1 MKTWFIITVLV
12 GLTFLLLALVGR
24 RMALELIRE
33 RRVRIDRFKLRRKLG
48 EIEREVFSSSRVIDA
63 IVDHANENEVPVD
76 RARAIAE
83 AYLREIVPKFNLLAY
98 YRFGAPLSRA
108 ILHFLYRVVVQRK
121 TVRDFNRRAERRTVV
136 VYLINHRSNA
146 DYVLVAH
153 MLFKFISLSYA
164 VGEWARV
171 WPLNHLFKW
180 FGAYFVR
187 RNFRQPL
194 YHAVLSSYVATIT
207 KRGVTQGVF
216 LEGGLTRDGMF
227 RKPKLGML
235 DYIVSSKRD
244 DDFDSSLVFIP
255 TAINYDRVLEDRTLT
270 QELLGVEDR
279 STRFEKLRQTSG
291 FLFKNF
297 FRSVF
302 RRFKRYGYAVVSF
315 GDPISVDEFIENH
328 PDIFAET
335 WEERKPAL
343 RKLADTV
350 MREISGSLP
359 MTPVPV
365 VAFVFRE
372 LGEGPTPEERIL
384 SEIGKFRE
392 ATQDRTWHLR
402 DSDPSRIWDSARR
415 VLELRRLIEETEEG
429 WRWNRADLMIRDF
442 YANSLIPF
450 DEAMKVRA
458 ESESLRTD
466 AAPNRQTKTIRQKRT
481 SPRPLRDESS

>member
-1 MKTWFIITVLV
+1 MKTWFIIVVLV
-12 GLTFLLLALVGR
+12 GLTMLLLALVGR
-24 RMALELIRE
+24 RMALRLIHEKRI
-33 RRVRIDRFKLRRKLG
+33 RIDRFKLRRKLG
-48 EIEREVFSSSRVIDA
+48 EIEREVFASPSVIDA
-63 IVDHANENEVPVD
+63 IVTHANEKGIPIE
-76 RARAIAE
+76 RSRQIAE
-83 AYLREIVPKFNLLAY
+83 GYLREIVPKFNLLAY
-98 YRFGAPLSRA
+98 YRFGAPVARA

-121 TVRDFNRRAERRTVV
+121 TVREFNRGAERNTVV
-136 VYLINHRSNA
+136 VYVINHRSNA

-180 FGAYFVR
+180 FGAYFIR

-207 KRGVTQGVF
+207 RRGVTQGVF

-244 DDFDSSLVFIP
+244 PDFTGPLVFIP
-255 TAINYDRVLEDRTLT
+255 TAINYDRVLEDRSLT
-270 QELLGVEDR
+270 QELLGREDR
-279 STRFEKLRQTSG
+279 STRWQKLKQTLG

-297 FRSVF
+297 FRGVF

-315 GDPISVDEFIENH
+315 GEPIVVDEFLDRH
-328 PDIFAET
+328 PEILGDT

-343 RKLADTV
+343 RALANEI

-359 MTPVPV
+359 VTPVPV
-365 VAFVFRE
+365 VASIFRDARSEPVPESE
-372 LGEGPTPEERIL
+372 LLSRIRRIQHETRER
-384 SEIGKFRE
+384 
-392 ATQDRTWHLR
+392 AWHLR
-402 DSDPSRIWDSARR
+402 DSDPERIWESARN
-415 VLELRRLIEETEEG
+415 VLELRRLIEETEDG
-429 WRWNRADLMIRDF
+429 WVWSSSDELIRDF

-450 DEAMKVRA
+450 DEAMVFR
-458 ESESLRTD
+458 EENESLRADD
-466 AAPNRQTKTIRQKRT
+466 APA
-481 SPRPLRDESS
+481 RPS